1 MDALKEWNL
10 PQPQSKVTIVLLQ
23 ELVER
28 RIVEKQYKAKSQSF
42 GYILVLLLV
51 SMGCFFWYEIQK
63 STSFFVNEL
72 SSRSAP
78 MLLILFIS
86 SIVTYF
92 QLRKFSKKS
101 KKAED
106 EYESLRLEILDR
118 SDELFEGQQQWESRH
133 VVFKY
138 LKKEHDINLYYK

>member
-28 RIVEKQYKAKSQSF
+28 KNVEKQYKGKSQSY
-42 GYILVLLLV
+42 GYILAFLLV
-51 SMGCFFWYEIQK
+51 SIGCFFWYELEN

-72 SSRSAP
+72 SFRSVP
-78 MLLILFIS
+78 MLLLLIIS
-86 SIVTYF
+86 CIVTYF
-92 QLRKFSKKS
+92 QLRKFTKKS

-106 EYESLRLEILDR
+106 EFESLRLEILDR

-133 VVFKY
+133 QVFKY
-138 LKKEHDINLYYK
+138 LKEEYDINLYYK